1 MKTVKVRKLYHG
13 GVDVRDYVL
22 KKLEDNEIL
31 KVEYGDEYIEVTKDV
46 LNKDYPKTHIK
57 SIYGQDYDL
66 ITIPWRNAKQAEKQL
81 DMFG

>member
-1 MKTVKVRKLYHG
+1 MKTEKERKLYHG

-31 KVEYGDEYIEVTKDV
+31 KVEYEDEYIEVTKDV

-57 SIYGQDYDL
+57 SIYGEDYTL
-66 ITIPWRNAKQAEKQL
+66 ITIPWRNAKKVEKQL
-81 DMFG
+81 ELL